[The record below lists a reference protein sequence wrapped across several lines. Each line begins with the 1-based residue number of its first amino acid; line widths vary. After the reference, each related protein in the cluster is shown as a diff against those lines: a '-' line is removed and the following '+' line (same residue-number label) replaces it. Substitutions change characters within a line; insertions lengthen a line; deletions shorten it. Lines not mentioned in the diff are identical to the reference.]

1 MKHLGLGHIL
11 LLIGVGLL
19 LGQAA
24 ADLTAY
30 PNPIPSAEVGQM
42 VTVTVSLTYNG
53 QTPTQAVVT
62 PVLPSGVVA
71 NGGGQSTQLYPGV
84 MQQISYSLTAEQS
97 GTYWIVSD
105 ITYAEDGTMRNL
117 RLEAPFTATA
127 SVVPEPQPMPGEQ
140 TPGAGPD
147 GSNPRGKDPFPM
159 PPGSVLPGG
168 VSPRDARPDNN
179 GTGDGPFPDNA
190 PDQGE
195 RPPGGENES
204 RLG

>member
-11 LLIGVGLL
+11 LLIGMGLL

-71 NGGGQSTQLYPGV
+71 NEGGQSTQLYPGV
-84 MQQISYSLTAEQS
+84 MQQISYPLTAEQS

-105 ITYAEDGTMRNL
+105 ITYAEEGTMRNL
-117 RLEAPFTATA
+117 RLEAPFTATDL
-127 SVVPEPQPMPGEQ
+127 VVPEPKPDEQ

-159 PPGSVLPGG
+159 PPDGNPPGG
-168 VSPRDARPDNN
+168 ESPRDANPDNN
-179 GTGDGPFPDNA
+179 GTGDGGFPENA
-190 PDQGE
+190 PDQGGQ
-195 RPPGGENES
+195 PPGGENES
-204 RLG
+204 F